1 MRLLALVGL
10 LLTSSV
16 TPTAALALWGRREP
30 IEKGTRDG
38 VDKRSLFAEVLAPS
52 LATIY
57 STGDVTKRKTAGFGF
72 NFQVDYQFN
81 LWGFCPTTLTDPQA
95 CGMVGSCR
103 DTGKCSKGC
112 GLTTETGLSALTW

>member
-1 MRLLALVGL
+1 MHLFDLVGFL
-10 LLTSSV
+10 LVCSV
-16 TPTAALALWGRREP
+16 EQTAALALFGRRGLDQ
-30 IEKGTRDG
+30 KAAGDA

-95 CGMVGSCR
+95 CMVGSCR
-103 DTGKCSKGC
+103 DTESCSKGC
-112 GLTTETGLSALTW
+112 GLTTVTGLSSLVW